1 MYLDIRNQM
10 QTVAESRVIIP
21 FANIYRTEYS
31 HFLFGRYQKYNPAQD
46 IFSYWDFILSF
57 YCLPDCGHCP
67 TLMHQLIVVE
77 FYQNSVCGIQA
88 RNFIGLYLRRYVN
101 TMPVEI

>member
-31 HFLFGRYQKYNPAQD
+31 HFLFGRYQKYKPAQD

-77 FYQNSVCGIQA
+77 FKTA
-88 RNFIGLYLRRYVN
+88 YVAYK
-101 TMPVEI
+101 PEILLAYICEGM